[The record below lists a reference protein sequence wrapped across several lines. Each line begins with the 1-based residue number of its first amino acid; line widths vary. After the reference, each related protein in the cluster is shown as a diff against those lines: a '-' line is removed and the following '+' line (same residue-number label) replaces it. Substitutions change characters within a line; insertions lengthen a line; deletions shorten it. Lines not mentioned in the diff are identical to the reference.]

1 MGDDRQVDIRRK
13 LKIDGNC
20 LPVSYICNIHQF
32 KKLEK
37 LSTRHYRLS
46 FIDYI
51 CTPSFNIP
59 GSDPEDYTLENCR
72 INFKENL
79 ETEKT
84 KTSTEHNEEQ
94 ESFKE
99 NYQNKDNKEIALV
112 EQNNDNMYLGI
123 LEDTKLTFTKTIV
136 GKVKKS
142 FKMKNSSY
150 IIKRSDVQTID
161 TKYIITKTDLCEKTQ
176 DNSNR

>member
-1 MGDDRQVDIRRK
+1 MITWYYSLCTCNEDDRQVDIRRREVE
-13 LKIDGNC
+13 NRRE
-20 LPVSYICNIHQF
+20 PSSSFVYMQHSSQF
-32 KKLEK
+32 KKL
-37 LSTRHYRLS
+37 
-46 FIDYI
+46 
-51 CTPSFNIP
+51 
-59 GSDPEDYTLENCR
+59 
-72 INFKENL
+72 
-79 ETEKT
+79 EKT

-112 EQNNDNMYLGI
+112 ERNNGNMYLGI

-161 TKYIITKTDLCEKTQ
+161 TK
-176 DNSNR
+176 